1 MELLTLLMSLFYK
14 RATYYCSSK
23 ENKLIGPRTTAANAV
38 GSVIVSLFLKCA
50 FVLTNAKFDTSDDPL
65 NLNS

>member
-1 MELLTLLMSLFYK
+1 MSLFYK

-23 ENKLIGPRTTAANAV
+23 ENKLIGPRTTAATAV
-38 GSVIVSLFLKCA
+38 GSVVVSLKCW
-50 FVLTNAKFDTSDDPL
+50 FVLTNLKFVTRDDPL